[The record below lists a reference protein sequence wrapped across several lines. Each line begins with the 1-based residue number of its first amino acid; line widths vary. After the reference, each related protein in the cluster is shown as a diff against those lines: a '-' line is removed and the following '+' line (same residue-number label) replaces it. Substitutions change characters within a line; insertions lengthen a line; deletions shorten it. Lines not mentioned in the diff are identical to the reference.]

1 MPPGPRRRL
10 SPAARRE
17 QLLDVAVGLAAGSD
31 VSRVS
36 VAEIAAAA
44 GVSEGLLY
52 HYFPTK
58 DALVLAAVQRAADA
72 LMAALDSAAAGPS
85 GLALGSGMTAYLDHV
100 QADPTGW
107 QAVLTAQGGE
117 LAELARR
124 VEQHGRRLTLAALGV
139 DVPSAVLQ
147 TALDGWSAFERDA
160 CLTWLD
166 RPEVPRVALEDL
178 LMSSFLATLDAAG
191 RHDDQ
196 TRDVLDRLRGP

>member
-1 MPPGPRRRL
+1 MPPQPRRRL

-17 QLLDVAVGLAAGSD
+17 QLLDVAVALAAGSD
-31 VSRVS
+31 VSRLS

-72 LMAALDSAAAGPS
+72 LMAALDVVSAGPS
-85 GLALGSGMTAYLDHV
+85 RLALGEGLSAYLDHV

-107 QAVLTAQGGE
+107 RAVLMAQGGE
-117 LAELARR
+117 LALLAER
-124 VEQHGRRLTLAALGV
+124 VMEHGRSLLLAGLGI

-147 TALDGWSAFERDA
+147 TALDGWTAFERDA
-160 CLTWLD
+160 CLTWLE
-166 RPEVPRVALEDL
+166 RPEVPRAALEDL
-178 LMSSFLATLDAAG
+178 LMSSFLAALDAAG
-191 RHDDQ
+191 RHDEQ
-196 TRDVLDRLRGP
+196 TRELLERLRGP